1 MDGRSERHLQPVFI
15 TPPRQGSIYAMS
27 VSRECLSVCRLT
39 YVRTYLSK
47 IHQFFMPPVPSAGQA
62 EALCFRV
69 VRLCV
74 RATAEVFSDRL
85 E

>member
-15 TPPRQGSIYAMS
+15 TPPPRQGSMFAMS

-47 IHQFFMPPVPSAGQA
+47 IHQFFYASGAICWTGGGIMFSGCPS
-62 EALCFRV
+62 
-69 VRLCV
+69 V